1 MTRIFFSL
9 ALFALALLAVNLLIG
24 LSIGDYNSAVTRW
37 LDAAARVRNLERQR
51 SPDADELNAA
61 RAAREELNQTLTP
74 QRKRVSLHWLFG
86 LSAALVTVLVN
97 SVTVTYFIG
106 TSRWCKEVC
115 EAYSLDQELA
125 DRCARLKRRTFP
137 WALCGILTV
146 LGIVALGAASEPG
159 NSLVRNSGDW
169 VNFHLLGAL
178 LGVAII
184 GASFLAQAGSL
195 SANYALVQDVM
206 NAVRQV
212 RSDRG
217 LDTDNGPNS
226 ASEGGGSQG

>member
-9 ALFALALLAVNLLIG
+9 ALFALVLLAVNLLIG
-24 LSIGDYNSAVTRW
+24 LSIGDYNSAVSRW

-51 SPDADELNAA
+51 APDAKELSEA
-61 RAAREELNQTLTP
+61 RAAREELNQTLAP
-74 QRKRVSLHWLFG
+74 QRKKVSLHWLFG

-115 EAYSLDQELA
+115 DAYSLDQSLA

-146 LGIVALGAASEPG
+146 LGIVALGAAAEPG
-159 NSLVRNSGDW
+159 NSLVKNSGAW

-178 LGVAII
+178 LGVAVI
-184 GASFLAQAGSL
+184 GASFFVQAGSL
-195 SANYALVQDVM
+195 SANYTLVQDVM
-206 NAVRQV
+206 NAVRHV

-217 LDTDNGPNS
+217 LDTDS
-226 ASEGGGSQG
+226 APDGAAHGGRA